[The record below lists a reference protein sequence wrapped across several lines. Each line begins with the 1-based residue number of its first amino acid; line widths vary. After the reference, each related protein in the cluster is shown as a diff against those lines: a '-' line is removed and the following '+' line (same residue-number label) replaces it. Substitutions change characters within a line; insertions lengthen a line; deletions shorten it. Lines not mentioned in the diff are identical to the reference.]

1 MTGSKPH
8 IFRFAPSPNGRL
20 HLGHARSALV
30 NALRAQA
37 VGGIMLL
44 RMEDIDRDRCRSEY
58 EAAISEDLD
67 RLGLSWAKPV
77 LRQSE
82 HFPRYRMM
90 LQNLASRRL
99 IYPCFCSRQ
108 DVTQAVAAR
117 RDWPCDPDG
126 VRHYPGTC
134 RTLRASERAQQI
146 AQGAPFSWRLDMTRA
161 REAVGVALGFIEL
174 GPHGEGRNVLAQPQ
188 LWGDVILGRKDVP
201 ASYHL
206 AVVAD
211 DAFQG
216 VSDVVR
222 GEDLFAATHLHRLL
236 QALFELPVPEYF
248 HHLNLVDAQGRK
260 LSKSH
265 GAKSLIDWTV
275 EGFSADDIRTLALGS
290 DAERVTGIMMHKMAS
305 FP

>member
-1 MTGSKPH
+1 MTGSKLH

-30 NALRAQA
+30 NALRAEA
-37 VGGIMLL
+37 VGGMMLL
-44 RMEDIDRDRCRSEY
+44 RMEDIDRDRCRTEY
-58 EAAISEDLD
+58 ETAIMEDLAW
-67 RLGLSWAKPV
+67 LGISWAKPV

-82 HFPRYRMM
+82 HFPRYRTM
-90 LQNLASRRL
+90 LQNLMSRRL

-108 DVTQAVAAR
+108 DVTHAVAGR

-134 RTLRASERAQQI
+134 RDMRAGQRAQQV
-146 AQGAPFSWRLDMTRA
+146 AQGLPFSWRLDMTRA
-161 REAVGVALGFIEL
+161 RAAVGVGLGFIEL
-174 GPHGEGRNVLAQPQ
+174 GPYGIGRNVVAQPQ

-211 DAFQG
+211 DAWQG

-236 QALFELPVPEYF
+236 QALFDLPVPEYF

-265 GAKSLIDWTV
+265 GAKSLADWSA
-275 EGFSADDIRTLALGS
+275 EGLSAADIRALALGR
-290 DAERVTGIMMHKMAS
+290 DADGVTGIMMHKMAS